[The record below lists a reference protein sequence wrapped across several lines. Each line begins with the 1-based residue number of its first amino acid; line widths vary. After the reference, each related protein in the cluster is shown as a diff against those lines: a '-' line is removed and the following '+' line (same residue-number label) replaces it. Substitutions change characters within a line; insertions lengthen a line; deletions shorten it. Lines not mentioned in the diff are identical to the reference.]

1 MLAAPPPSREAGRVQ
16 CFRHACHAPR
26 PPSLGGRQANSKEIT
41 DLEKYRGDAKPRFF
55 FYRDGEVMEAVEG
68 VNAPSISRCARRAV
82 ATADG
87 GPLRA
92 LPSPAQVLRGVLPR
106 GHGGG
111 GGGGGGRGRRRG
123 GRLSGAGLNL
133 VVGWR
138 MVLRRGRTLRAL
150 CVRTPHGCVRACA
163 TALASP
169 QIGPR
174 RVFGR

>member
-1 MLAAPPPSREAGRVQ
+1 M
-16 CFRHACHAPR
+16 
-26 PPSLGGRQANSKEIT
+26 
-41 DLEKYRGDAKPRFF
+41 EKYRGDAKPRFF

-133 VVGWR
+133 VMGWR

-150 CVRTPHGCVRACA
+150 LVCARHTAACVRARLLWRRRRLIPGACLGA
-163 TALASP
+163 NLAPVLCTPQLCQKRADITKKQRESERGRAPTAL
-169 QIGPR
+169 
-174 RVFGR
+174 F